1 MSRYRVHRVL
11 TVLIALVWIGFGL
24 VCKVLELVP
33 RHAEIVAR
41 ILGPS
46 HADSIT
52 RLIGVL
58 EVLMG
63 VWVLSRHRRRWAAI
77 VQIALVGVMNLLE
90 TVLAPDLLLWGRFN
104 AFFALGLMAV
114 IYVNEWLFGGSE
126 EPERA
131 WRAG

>member
-1 MSRYRVHRVL
+1 
-11 TVLIALVWIGFGL
+11 
-24 VCKVLELVP
+24 
-33 RHAEIVAR
+33 
-41 ILGPS
+41 
-46 HADSIT
+46 
-52 RLIGVL
+52 VL